1 MLAIGRDQ
9 GRDKCPGG
17 RGRPRFFAAWR
28 RLFGRPLFAAAA
40 LFFAP
45 HAFLAADEA
54 KPPPTIPVFTP
65 LPTSAFAGIPF
76 VEDVDLSPDG
86 THIAGLFGIAGE
98 QRIMAMPMLGDRSK
112 GVLIA
117 VPDQT
122 QVRWIRWV
130 GNDNI
135 IVGLTALMPVEGERW
150 YVSRVIGIDRAT
162 GKITKLLWDSGG
174 QNASDVLWIPTDGS
188 REILVAAQNS
198 IYGNHPDFWPAV
210 YRVDVA
216 TGRKRIVERPRPNI
230 VDWGADH
237 LGQVR
242 FGIGYRDT
250 STQSS
255 LLFRAKGEGSLRVI
269 DTAKLSAEENLTVP
283 FHFVPGS
290 NNGFVIKDIEGGRS
304 AVVEVDIPTGKE
316 VRTIYAA
323 KDADVEGVLMASN
336 GSKLLGVRTSDR
348 STPLRWLDPTMAAHQ
363 KTLEEASPQSTV
375 RIESLSADQSKML
388 VRFSTP
394 DNPGLLFYFD
404 AATGDLLRLAAMNEA
419 IGGKRLSRGRM
430 VQYKARDGLEIE
442 GVLTMPRGRR
452 DKNLPFIVMPHGGPW
467 GHDELNY
474 DYWAQFLAERG
485 YAVLQPNFRGST
497 GYGAAFEKAGQGQM
511 GFAMQDDV
519 TDGVHWA
526 VAEGIAD
533 PKRVCIVGGSY
544 GGYAAMW
551 GLAKDPDLYR
561 CAISINGVANLRRE
575 VNDFGGAMRERLYR
589 GQWQKMTPDF
599 AAVSPINAIARIKAP
614 LLLIHGKKDV
624 TVDHEQSARM
634 YSAMTKAGKTV
645 DFVSVPL
652 ADHYFTR
659 QADRMTLLTSIETFL
674 AKHNP
679 AD

>member
-1 MLAIGRDQ
+1 MGLEHKHKRGMARVSRARASWGAYILA
-9 GRDKCPGG
+9 
-17 RGRPRFFAAWR
+17 ATA
-28 RLFGRPLFAAAA
+28 LLFAPGTLAAA
-40 LFFAP
+40 DSKAAP
-45 HAFLAADEA
+45 VTPA
-54 KPPPTIPVFTP
+54 FTP
-65 LPTSAFAGIPF
+65 LPTSAFAALPF

-98 QRIMAMPMLGDRSK
+98 QRIMMMSMLGDRSK
-112 GVLIA
+112 RVLVA

-122 QVRWIRWV
+122 QVAWIRWV

-135 IVGLTALMPVEGERW
+135 IVGLSALMPVEADRW
-150 YVSRVIGIDRAT
+150 YISRVIGINRGT
-162 GKITKLLWDSGG
+162 GKITRLLWDSGG
-174 QNASDVLWIPTDGS
+174 QNASDVLWIPSDGS
-188 REILVAAQNS
+188 TEILVAAQNS
-198 IYGNHPDFWPAV
+198 IYGSDPEFWPAV
-210 YRVDVA
+210 YRVDVTTA
-216 TGRKRIVERPRPNI
+216 RKRIVERPRANI
-230 VDWGADH
+230 VDWGSDH
-237 LGQVR
+237 LGQIR
-242 FGIGYRDT
+242 FGIGYRDA
-250 STQSS
+250 STRST
-255 LLFRAKGEGSLRVI
+255 LLFRSHGEGSLRVI
-269 DTAKLSAEENLTVP
+269 DSARLAAEEELTIP

-290 NNGFVIKDIEGGRS
+290 NNGFVIKEIEGGRS
-304 AVVEVDIPTGKE
+304 AVVEIDIPTGKA
-316 VRTIYAA
+316 VRTVYAA
-323 KDADVEGVLMASN
+323 DDVDVESVLLASN
-336 GSKLLGVRTSDR
+336 GAKLLGVRTSDR
-348 STPLRWLDPTMAAHQ
+348 STPLRWIDPAIAAHQ
-363 KTLEEASPQSTV
+363 KTLEAASPQSKV

-404 AATGDLLRLAAMNEA
+404 AATGDLLKLAAMNDM

-467 GHDELNY
+467 GHDELAY

-497 GYGAAFEKAGQGQM
+497 GYGAAFEKAGQGQL

-526 VAEGIAD
+526 VKEGIAD

-551 GLAKDPDLYR
+551 GTVKDPDLYR

-575 VNDFGGAMRERLYR
+575 VNDFGGLMRERLYR
-589 GQWQKMTPDF
+589 GQWEKMTPDF

-624 TVDHEQSARM
+624 TVDHGQSARM

-645 DFVSVPL
+645 EFVSVPL
-652 ADHYFTR
+652 ADHFFTR

>member
-1 MLAIGRDQ
+1 MTGPSWGVSILAAVAFLLS
-9 GRDKCPGG
+9 PG
-17 RGRPRFFAAWR
+17 A
-28 RLFGRPLFAAAA
+28 LAAAEA
-40 LFFAP
+40 EVPQAP
-45 HAFLAADEA
+45 PA
-54 KPPPTIPVFTP
+54 FTP
-65 LPTSAFAGIPF
+65 LPTSVFAELPF
-76 VEDVDLSPDG
+76 VEDIDLSPDG
-86 THIAGLFGIAGE
+86 THIAGLFGIGGE
-98 QRIMAMPMLGDRSK
+98 QRIMMMPLQGDRSK
-112 GVLIA
+112 SVRIA

-122 QVRWIRWV
+122 QVAWIRWV

-135 IVGLTALMPVEGERW
+135 VVGLYALMPVETDRW
-150 YVSRVIGIDRAT
+150 YISRVIGINRGT

-174 QNASDVLWIPTDGS
+174 QNASDVLWIPSDGS
-188 REILVAAQNS
+188 TEILVAAQNS
-198 IYGNHPDFWPAV
+198 IYGNDPEFWPTV

-216 TGRKRIVERPRPNI
+216 SARKRVVERPRAN
-230 VDWGADH
+230 VNDWGADH

-242 FGIGYRDT
+242 FGIGYRD
-250 STQSS
+250 SDTQST
-255 LLFRAKGEGSLRVI
+255 LLFRSHGEGTLRVI
-269 DTAKLSAEENLTVP
+269 DRAKLGAEEELTVP

-290 NNGFVIKDIEGGRS
+290 NNGFVIKPIEDGRS
-304 AVVEVDIPTGKE
+304 AVVEVDIPTGKD
-316 VRTIYAA
+316 VRTVYAA
-323 KDADVEGVLMASN
+323 DKADVEGVLTDSN

-348 STPLRWLDPTMAAHQ
+348 SDPLHWIDPAMAAHQ
-363 KTLEEASPQSTV
+363 KTLEAASPHSKV
-375 RIESLSADQSKML
+375 RIESISADQSKML

-394 DNPGLLFYFD
+394 DNPGLLFFFD
-404 AATGDLLRLAAMNEA
+404 AATGELARLAAMNEA

-430 VQYKARDGLEIE
+430 VRYKARDGLEIE

-452 DKNLPFIVMPHGGPW
+452 DKDLPFIVMPHGGPW
-467 GHDELNY
+467 GHDELSY

-519 TDGVHWA
+519 TDGVQWA
-526 VAEGIAD
+526 VKEGIAD

-551 GLAKDPDLYR
+551 GIAKDPDLYR
-561 CAISINGVANLRRE
+561 CAVSINGVANLRRE
-575 VNDFGGAMRERLYR
+575 VNDFGGLMRERLYR
-589 GQWQKMTPDF
+589 TQWQKMTPDF

-614 LLLIHGKKDV
+614 LLLVHGRKDV
-624 TVDHEQSARM
+624 TVDHVQSARM

-645 DFVSVPL
+645 EFVSVPL

-659 QADRMTLLTSIETFL
+659 QADRMTLLTSIESFL

>member
-1 MLAIGRDQ
+1 MAWAPWSAYILAATALLFS
-9 GRDKCPGG
+9 PGT
-17 RGRPRFFAAWR
+17 
-28 RLFGRPLFAAAA
+28 LAAADSK
-40 LFFAP
+40 AP
-45 HAFLAADEA
+45 TVARD
-54 KPPPTIPVFTP
+54 FTP
-65 LPTSAFAGIPF
+65 LPTSAFAELPF

-98 QRIMAMPMLGDRSK
+98 QRIMMMSLLGDRSK
-112 GVLIA
+112 RVLIA

-122 QVRWIRWV
+122 QVAWIRWV

-135 IVGLTALMPVEGERW
+135 IVGLYSLMPVEADRW
-150 YVSRVIGIDRAT
+150 YISRVIGINRGT
-162 GKITKLLWDSGG
+162 GKITRLLWDSGG
-174 QNASDVLWIPTDGS
+174 QNASDVLWIPSDGGT
-188 REILVAAQNS
+188 EILIAAQNS
-198 IYGNHPDFWPAV
+198 IYSNLPDFWPAV

-216 TGRKRIVERPRPNI
+216 TGRKRIAERARPN
-230 VDWGADH
+230 VFDWGADH
-237 LGQVR
+237 LGQIR
-242 FGIGYRDT
+242 FGIGYRDA
-250 STQSS
+250 STQST
-255 LLFRAKGEGSLRVI
+255 LLYRSHGEGALRVI
-269 DTAKLSAEENLTVP
+269 DSAKLGAEEELTIP

-290 NNGFVIKDIEGGRS
+290 NNGFVIKETEGGRS
-304 AVVEVDIPTGKE
+304 AVVEVDIPTGKA
-316 VRTIYAA
+316 VRTVYAA
-323 KDADVEGVLMASN
+323 DDADVESVLLASN
-336 GSKLLGVRTSDR
+336 GSKILGVRTSDR
-348 STPLRWLDPTMAAHQ
+348 KTPLRWTDPAMAAHQ
-363 KTLEEASPQSTV
+363 KTLEAASPQSKV
-375 RIESLSADQSKML
+375 RIESLSANQSKML

-404 AATGDLLRLAAMNEA
+404 AATGDLVKLAAMNDT

-430 VQYKARDGLEIE
+430 IQYKARDGLEIE
-442 GVLTMPRGRR
+442 GVLTMPRGRP
-452 DKNLPFIVMPHGGPW
+452 DTNLPFIVMPHGGPW
-467 GHDELNY
+467 GHDELSY

-497 GYGAAFEKAGQGQM
+497 GYGAAFEKAGQGQL

-526 VAEGIAD
+526 VKEGIAD

-551 GLAKDPDLYR
+551 GTVKDPDLYR

-575 VNDFGGAMRERLYR
+575 VNDFGGLMRERLYR

-624 TVDHEQSARM
+624 TVDHGQSARM

-645 DFVSVPL
+645 EFVSVPL

-679 AD
+679 PD

>member
-1 MLAIGRDQ
+1 MLGLGYRQKPRMTHAS
-9 GRDKCPGG
+9 
-17 RGRPRFFAAWR
+17 RGAYI
-28 RLFGRPLFAAAA
+28 LAAAVLLLSPGA
-40 LFFAP
+40 RA
-45 HAFLAADEA
+45 AADSKA
-54 KPPPTIPVFTP
+54 PPATPAFTQ
-65 LPTSAFAGIPF
+65 LPTSAFAELPF

-86 THIAGLFGIAGE
+86 THIAGLFGIGGE
-98 QRIMAMPMLGDRSK
+98 QRIMMMSLLGDRSK
-112 GVLIA
+112 SVRIA

-122 QVRWIRWV
+122 QVAWIRWV

-135 IVGLTALMPVEGERW
+135 IVGLYALMPVEGDRW
-150 YVSRVIGIDRAT
+150 YISRAIGINRGT

-174 QNASDVLWIPTDGS
+174 QNASNILWIPADGS
-188 REILVAAQNS
+188 TEILIAAQNS
-198 IYGNHPDFWPAV
+198 IYSNLPEFWPTV
-210 YRVDVA
+210 YRVDVT
-216 TGRKRIVERPRPNI
+216 TGRKRVAERPRPNI
-230 VDWGADH
+230 FDWGADH

-242 FGIGYRDT
+242 LGVGYRD
-250 STQSS
+250 SDTQST
-255 LLFRAKGEGSLRVI
+255 LLFRSHGEGALRVI
-269 DTAKLSAEENLTVP
+269 DRVKLAAEEELTVP

-290 NNGFVIKDIEGGRS
+290 NNGFVIKEIGDGRS
-304 AVVEVDIPTGKE
+304 AVVEVDIPTGKD
-316 VRTIYAA
+316 VRTVYAA
-323 KDADVEGVLMASN
+323 NKADVESVMLGSN
-336 GSKLLGVRTSDR
+336 GSKLIGVRTSDR
-348 STPLRWLDPTMAAHQ
+348 STPLQWIDPAMAAHQ
-363 KTLEEASPQSTV
+363 KTLEEASPQSKV

-404 AATGDLLRLAAMNEA
+404 AATGDLVQLAAMNDT

-452 DKNLPFIVMPHGGPW
+452 DRNLPLIVMPHGGPW
-467 GHDELNY
+467 GHDELSY

-519 TDGVHWA
+519 TDGVQWA
-526 VAEGIAD
+526 AKEGIAD

-551 GLAKDPDLYR
+551 GIAKDPDLYR

-575 VNDFGGAMRERLYR
+575 VNDFGGLMRERLYR
-589 GQWQKMTPDF
+589 TQWQKMTPDF

-614 LLLIHGKKDV
+614 LLLVHGKKDV
-624 TVDHEQSARM
+624 TVDHDQSARM
-634 YSAMTKAGKTV
+634 YAAMTKAGKAV
-645 DFVSVPL
+645 EFVSVPL

>member
-1 MLAIGRDQ
+1 MRLGSEQKRGGTRAPWGAYLLAV
-9 GRDKCPGG
+9 
-17 RGRPRFFAAWR
+17 AA
-28 RLFGRPLFAAAA
+28 LLVPSGALAAAD
-40 LFFAP
+40 P
-45 HAFLAADEA
+45 
-54 KPPPTIPVFTP
+54 KSPPTAPAFVP
-65 LPTSAFAGIPF
+65 LPTSAFAELPF

-86 THIAGLFGIAGE
+86 THIAGLFGIGGQ
-98 QRIMAMPMLGDRSK
+98 QRILMMPVRGDRSK
-112 GVLIA
+112 PVVVA
-117 VPDQT
+117 VPDET
-122 QVRWIRWV
+122 QIAWIRWV

-135 IVGLTALMPVEGERW
+135 VVGLYALMPVEGDRW
-150 YVSRVIGIDRAT
+150 YISRAIGINRGT

-174 QNASDVLWIPTDGS
+174 QNASDILWVPADGGT
-188 REILVAAQNS
+188 EILIAAQNS
-198 IYGNHPDFWPAV
+198 IYTNEADFWPTV

-216 TGRKRIVERPRPNI
+216 TGRKRVAERPRANI
-230 VDWGADH
+230 FDWGADH

-242 FGIGYRDT
+242 FGIGYRDA
-250 STQSS
+250 STQST
-255 LLFRAKGEGSLRVI
+255 LLFRSNGEGSLRII
-269 DTAKLSAEENLTVP
+269 DSAKLGAEEELTVP

-290 NNGFVIKDIEGGRS
+290 NNGFVITESEGGRS
-304 AVVEVDIPTGKE
+304 AVVEVDIPTGKP
-316 VRTIYAA
+316 VRTVYAA
-323 KDADVEGVLMASN
+323 DGVDVESVLMASN
-336 GSKLLGVRTSDR
+336 GAKLLGVRTSDR
-348 STPLRWLDPTMAAHQ
+348 ETPLRWLDPAMAAHQ
-363 KTLEEASPQSTV
+363 KTLEEASPLSAV
-375 RIESLSADQSKML
+375 RIESISADQSKML

-404 AATGDLLRLAAMNEA
+404 AATGELVKLAAMNDT
-419 IGGKRLSRGRM
+419 IGGRRLSRGRM
-430 VQYKARDGLEIE
+430 IQYKARDGLEIE

-467 GHDELNY
+467 GHDELTY

-497 GYGAAFEKAGQGQM
+497 GYGAAFEKAGQGQL

-519 TDGVHWA
+519 SDGVHWA
-526 VAEGIAD
+526 VKEGIAD

-551 GLAKDPDLYR
+551 GTVKDPDLYR

-575 VNDFGGAMRERLYR
+575 VNDFGGLMRERLYR
-589 GQWQKMTPDF
+589 GQWQRMTPDF

-624 TVDHEQSARM
+624 TVDHGQSARM
-634 YSAMTKAGKTV
+634 YAAMTKAGKTV
-645 DFVSVPL
+645 EFVSVPL

-674 AKHNP
+674 TKYNP

>member
-1 MLAIGRDQ
+1 MGLERKHKRDVARVSWRAYILA
-9 GRDKCPGG
+9 
-17 RGRPRFFAAWR
+17 ATV
-28 RLFGRPLFAAAA
+28 PLFSPGTLAAADSKA
-40 LFFAP
+40 PTVTPTFA
-45 HAFLAADEA
+45 
-54 KPPPTIPVFTP
+54 P
-65 LPTSAFAGIPF
+65 LPTSAFAALPF

-98 QRIMAMPMLGDRSK
+98 QRIMMMSLQGDRSK
-112 GVLIA
+112 RVLIA

-122 QVRWIRWV
+122 QVAWIRWV

-135 IVGLTALMPVEGERW
+135 IVGLYSLMPVEADRW
-150 YVSRVIGIDRAT
+150 YISRVIGINRGT
-162 GKITKLLWDSGG
+162 GKITRLLWDSGG
-174 QNASDVLWIPTDGS
+174 QNASDVLWVPADGGT
-188 REILVAAQNS
+188 EILIAAQNS
-198 IYGNHPDFWPAV
+198 IYSNLPDFWPAV

-216 TGRKRIVERPRPNI
+216 TGRKRIAERPRPN
-230 VDWGADH
+230 VFDWGADH
-237 LGQVR
+237 LGQIR
-242 FGIGYRDT
+242 FGIGYRDA
-250 STQSS
+250 STQST
-255 LLFRAKGEGSLRVI
+255 LLYRSQGEGALRVI
-269 DTAKLSAEENLTVP
+269 DSAKLGAEEELTIP

-290 NNGFVIKDIEGGRS
+290 NNGFVIKEIEGGRS
-304 AVVEVDIPTGKE
+304 AVVEIDVPTGKA
-316 VRTIYAA
+316 VRTVYAA
-323 KDADVEGVLMASN
+323 DDADVESVLLASN
-336 GSKLLGVRTSDR
+336 GAKLLGVRTSDR
-348 STPLRWLDPTMAAHQ
+348 STPLRWIDPAMAAHQ
-363 KTLEEASPQSTV
+363 KTLEAASPQSKV

-404 AATGDLLRLAAMNEA
+404 AATGDLVKLAAMNDM

-442 GVLTMPRGRR
+442 SVLTMPRGRR

-467 GHDELNY
+467 GHDELSY

-497 GYGAAFEKAGQGQM
+497 GYGAAFEKAGQGQL

-526 VAEGIAD
+526 VKEGIAD

-551 GLAKDPDLYR
+551 GTVKDPDLYR

-575 VNDFGGAMRERLYR
+575 VNDFGGMMRERLYR

-624 TVDHEQSARM
+624 TVDHGQSARM

-645 DFVSVPL
+645 EFVSVPL

>member
-1 MLAIGRDQ
+1 MGLERKHKRDMAWVSFGAYLLAATALLFS
-9 GRDKCPGG
+9 PGT
-17 RGRPRFFAAWR
+17 
-28 RLFGRPLFAAAA
+28 FAAA
-40 LFFAP
+40 
-45 HAFLAADEA
+45 DS
-54 KPPPTIPVFTP
+54 KTPPVTPGFTP
-65 LPTSAFAGIPF
+65 LPTSAFAELPF
-76 VEDVDLSPDG
+76 VEDVALSPDG

-98 QRIMAMPMLGDRSK
+98 QRIMMMSLLGDRSK
-112 GVLIA
+112 GVRIT

-122 QVRWIRWV
+122 QVAWIRWV

-135 IVGLTALMPVEGERW
+135 IVGLYALMPVEADRW
-150 YVSRVIGIDRAT
+150 YISRVIGINRGT

-174 QNASDVLWIPTDGS
+174 QNASDVLWIPSDGS
-188 REILVAAQNS
+188 TEILVAAQNS
-198 IYGNHPDFWPAV
+198 IYGSNPDFWPAV
-210 YRVDVA
+210 YRVDVTTA
-216 TGRKRIVERPRPNI
+216 RKRIVERPRTNI

-242 FGIGYRDT
+242 FGIGYRDA
-250 STQSS
+250 STRST
-255 LLFRAKGEGSLRVI
+255 LLFRSHGEGSLRVI
-269 DTAKLSAEENLTVP
+269 DSARLGAEEELTIP

-290 NNGFVIKDIEGGRS
+290 NNGFVIKETEGGRA
-304 AVVEVDIPTGKE
+304 AVVEVDIPTGKA
-316 VRTIYAA
+316 VQTVYAA
-323 KDADVEGVLMASN
+323 DDVDVESVLLASN

-348 STPLRWLDPTMAAHQ
+348 STPLRWIDPAMAAHQ
-363 KTLEEASPQSTV
+363 KTLEAASPQSKV

-404 AATGDLLRLAAMNEA
+404 AATGDLLKLAAMNDT

-467 GHDELNY
+467 GHDELSY

-497 GYGAAFEKAGQGQM
+497 GYGAAFEKAGQGQL

-526 VAEGIAD
+526 VKEGIAD
-533 PKRVCIVGGSY
+533 PKRICIVGGSY

-551 GLAKDPDLYR
+551 GTAKDPDLYR

-575 VNDFGGAMRERLYR
+575 VNDFGGMMRERLYR

-614 LLLIHGKKDV
+614 LLLVHGKKDV
-624 TVDHEQSARM
+624 TVDHGQSARM

-645 DFVSVPL
+645 EFVSVPL

>member
-1 MLAIGRDQ
+1 MLGLGR
-9 GRDKCPGG
+9 KHK
-17 RGRPRFFAAWR
+17 RGMARVLWARVSWGAYI
-28 RLFGRPLFAAAA
+28 LAAAA
-40 LFFAP
+40 LLFSP
-45 HAFLAADEA
+45 GTLAAADSKA
-54 KPPPTIPVFTP
+54 PPVTRGFTP
-65 LPTSAFAGIPF
+65 LPTSAFAALPF

-98 QRIMAMPMLGDRSK
+98 QRIMMMPLLGDRSK
-112 GVLIA
+112 RVLVA

-122 QVRWIRWV
+122 QVAWIRWV

-135 IVGLTALMPVEGERW
+135 IVGLSALMPVEADRW
-150 YVSRVIGIDRAT
+150 YISRVIGINRGT
-162 GKITKLLWDSGG
+162 GKITRLLWDSGG
-174 QNASDVLWIPTDGS
+174 QNASDVLWIPSDGS
-188 REILVAAQNS
+188 TEILVAAQNS
-198 IYGNHPDFWPAV
+198 IYGSDPDFWPAV
-210 YRVDVA
+210 YRVDVTTA
-216 TGRKRIVERPRPNI
+216 RKRIVERPRANI
-230 VDWGADH
+230 FDWGSDH

-242 FGIGYRDT
+242 FGIGYRDA
-250 STQSS
+250 STQST
-255 LLFRAKGEGSLRVI
+255 LLFRSHGEGALRVI
-269 DTAKLSAEENLTVP
+269 DSAKLAAEEELTIP

-290 NNGFVIKDIEGGRS
+290 NNGFVIKETEGGRS
-304 AVVEVDIPTGKE
+304 AVVEVDIPTGKA
-316 VRTIYAA
+316 VRTVYAA
-323 KDADVEGVLMASN
+323 DDADVESVLLASN
-336 GSKLLGVRTSDR
+336 GAKLLGVRTSDR
-348 STPLRWLDPTMAAHQ
+348 STPLRWIDPAMAAHQ
-363 KTLEEASPQSTV
+363 KTLEAASPQSVV
-375 RIESLSADQSKML
+375 RIESISADQSRML

-404 AATGDLLRLAAMNEA
+404 AATGDLLQLAAMNET

-442 GVLTMPRGRR
+442 GVLTMPRGRGDR
-452 DKNLPFIVMPHGGPW
+452 NLPFIVMPHGGPW
-467 GHDELNY
+467 GHDELSY

-497 GYGAAFEKAGQGQM
+497 GYGAAFEKAGQGQL

-519 TDGVHWA
+519 TDGVNWA
-526 VAEGIAD
+526 VKEGIAD

-551 GLAKDPDLYR
+551 GTAKDPDLYR

-575 VNDFGGAMRERLYR
+575 VNDFGGMMRERLYR

-624 TVDHEQSARM
+624 TVDHGQSARM

-645 DFVSVPL
+645 EFVSVPL

-679 AD
+679 PD

>member
-1 MLAIGRDQ
+1 MGLERKHKRDMAWVSFGAYLLAATALLFS
-9 GRDKCPGG
+9 PGT
-17 RGRPRFFAAWR
+17 
-28 RLFGRPLFAAAA
+28 FAAA
-40 LFFAP
+40 
-45 HAFLAADEA
+45 DS
-54 KPPPTIPVFTP
+54 KTPPVTPGFTP
-65 LPTSAFAGIPF
+65 LPTSAFAELPF
-76 VEDVDLSPDG
+76 VEDVALSPDG

-98 QRIMAMPMLGDRSK
+98 QRIMMMSLLGDRSK
-112 GVLIA
+112 GVRIT

-122 QVRWIRWV
+122 QVAWIRWV

-135 IVGLTALMPVEGERW
+135 IVGLYALMPVEADRW
-150 YVSRVIGIDRAT
+150 YISRVIGINRGT

-174 QNASDVLWIPTDGS
+174 QNASDVLWIPSDGS
-188 REILVAAQNS
+188 TEILVAAQNS
-198 IYGNHPDFWPAV
+198 IYGSNPDFWPAV
-210 YRVDVA
+210 YRVDVTTA
-216 TGRKRIVERPRPNI
+216 RKRIVERPRTNI

-242 FGIGYRDT
+242 FGIGYRDA
-250 STQSS
+250 STQST
-255 LLFRAKGEGSLRVI
+255 LLFRSHGEGSLRVI
-269 DTAKLSAEENLTVP
+269 DSAKLGAEEELTVP

-290 NNGFVIKDIEGGRS
+290 NNGFVIKEVEGGRS
-304 AVVEVDIPTGKE
+304 AVVEVDVPTGKA
-316 VRTIYAA
+316 VRTVYAA
-323 KDADVEGVLMASN
+323 DDADVESVLLPSN
-336 GSKLLGVRTSDR
+336 GSKILGVRTSDR
-348 STPLRWLDPTMAAHQ
+348 STPLRWIDPAMAAHQ
-363 KTLEEASPQSTV
+363 KTLEAASPQSKV

-404 AATGDLLRLAAMNEA
+404 AATGDLLKLAAMNDT

-467 GHDELNY
+467 GHDELSY

-497 GYGAAFEKAGQGQM
+497 GYGAAFEKAGQGQL

-526 VAEGIAD
+526 VKEGIAD

-551 GLAKDPDLYR
+551 GTVKDPDLYR

-575 VNDFGGAMRERLYR
+575 VNDFGGMMRERLYR

-614 LLLIHGKKDV
+614 LLLVHGKKDV
-624 TVDHEQSARM
+624 TVDHGQSARM

-645 DFVSVPL
+645 EFVSVPL

>member
-1 MLAIGRDQ
+1 LGLGYPQKRDMT
-9 GRDKCPGG
+9 RAS
-17 RGRPRFFAAWR
+17 RGAYI
-28 RLFGRPLFAAAA
+28 LAAA
-40 LFFAP
+40 LLLFSSGA
-45 HAFLAADEA
+45 LAAADP
-54 KPPPTIPVFTP
+54 KTPPATPAFTP
-65 LPTSAFAGIPF
+65 LPTSAFAELPF

-86 THIAGLFGIAGE
+86 THIAGLFGSGGE
-98 QRIMAMPMLGDRSK
+98 QRIMMMPLLGDRSK
-112 GVLIA
+112 AVGIT

-122 QVRWIRWV
+122 QVAWIRWV

-135 IVGLTALMPVEGERW
+135 VVGLYALMPVEADRW
-150 YVSRVIGIDRAT
+150 YISRVIGINRAT
-162 GKITKLLWDSGG
+162 GKITKLLWDIGG
-174 QNASDVLWIPTDGS
+174 QNASDVLWIPADGS
-188 REILVAAQNS
+188 TEILVAAQSS
-198 IYGNHPDFWPAV
+198 IYGEDPGFWPTV
-210 YRVDVA
+210 YRVDVTTA
-216 TGRKRIVERPRPNI
+216 RKRVVERPRTNI
-230 VDWGADH
+230 GDWGADH

-242 FGIGYRDT
+242 FGIGYRD
-250 STQSS
+250 SDTQST
-255 LLFRAKGEGSLRVI
+255 LLFRPHGEGSLRVI
-269 DTAKLSAEENLTVP
+269 DRAKLSAEEELTVP

-290 NNGFVIKDIEGGRS
+290 NNGFVIKEIEDGRS
-304 AVVEVDIPTGKE
+304 AVVEVDISTGKD
-316 VRTIYAA
+316 VRTVYAA
-323 KDADVEGVLMASN
+323 DKADVESVVLGSN
-336 GSKLLGVRTSDR
+336 GSKLLGVRTNDR
-348 STPLRWLDPTMAAHQ
+348 EAPLRWIDPAIAAHQ
-363 KTLEEASPQSTV
+363 KSLEEASPQSKV

-404 AATGDLLRLAAMNEA
+404 AARGDLSKLAAMNDT

-467 GHDELNY
+467 GHDELSY

-497 GYGAAFEKAGQGQM
+497 GYGAAFEKAGQGQL

-519 TDGVHWA
+519 TDGVQWA
-526 VAEGIAD
+526 VKEGIAD

-551 GLAKDPDLYR
+551 GIAKDPDLYR

-575 VNDFGGAMRERLYR
+575 VNDFGGLMRERLYR
-589 GQWQKMTPDF
+589 SQWQKMTPDF
-599 AAVSPINAIARIKAP
+599 AAVSPINAIARIKTP

-624 TVDHEQSARM
+624 TVDHGQSSRM
-634 YSAMTKAGKTV
+634 YGAMTKAGKSV
-645 DFVSVPL
+645 EFVSVPL